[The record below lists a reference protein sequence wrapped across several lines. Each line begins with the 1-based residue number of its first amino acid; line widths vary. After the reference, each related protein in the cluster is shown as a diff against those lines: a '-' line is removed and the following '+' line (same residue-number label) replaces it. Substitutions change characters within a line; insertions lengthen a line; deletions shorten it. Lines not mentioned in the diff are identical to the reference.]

1 MAQNRGPS
9 PVIYIVIFLLL
20 AAGGYW
26 FFAKGQGNQADTAN
40 SSSESAP
47 PDPPPAAPPPTAP
60 PPTAPPPAAPPP
72 QFSLPNAVAAG
83 TTISVDGSTSM
94 VTINQ
99 NLKNGFQQKFPGT
112 TVTTEAKGSSQ
123 GIQGLI
129 SGSADIA
136 AVSRPLTESEKSQGL
151 IAVPIALDRIAIVVG
166 KNNPFRTGLS
176 KTQVQQI
183 FQGQIVN
190 WSQVGGKPGTI
201 RVINRPPISGTHQSF
216 KEIILG
222 GGNFGSTPNITT
234 MERDA
239 TTPLLRELKTDGIGY
254 ATYAQVANQQ
264 TVRVVAIDGLTAE
277 AASYPFQRKLYYA
290 YKNPPNPAAQYFLG
304 YALSAEGPKAMLGAN

>member
-26 FFAKGQGNQADTAN
+26 FFAKGQGN
-40 SSSESAP
+40 P
-47 PDPPPAAPPPTAP
+47 PDIGQSDPPDPPPAAPPPAAPPPTAP
-60 PPTAPPPAAPPP
+60 PPTTP

-83 TTISVDGSTSM
+83 TTIRVDGSTSM

-151 IAVPIALDRIAIVVG
+151 IALPIALDRVAIVVG
-166 KNNPFRTGLS
+166 KDNPFRTGLS

-183 FQGQIVN
+183 FQGQIVD
-190 WSQVGGKPGTI
+190 WSQVGGNSGAI
-201 RVINRPPISGTHQSF
+201 RVINRPPISGTHQTF
-216 KEIILG
+216 KEMILG
-222 GGNFGSTPNITT
+222 GGEFGSTPNITT

-264 TVRVVAIDGLTAE
+264 TVRVVAIDGLTGE
-277 AASYPFQRKLYYA
+277 AATYPFQRKLYYA

-304 YALSAEGPKAMLGAN
+304 YALSPEGQKAMLGN

>member
-9 PVIYIVIFLLL
+9 PVVYIIIFLLL

-26 FFAKGQGNQADTAN
+26 FFAQNNQPDIAST
-40 SSSESAP
+40 SSESAP

-60 PPTAPPPAAPPP
+60 LPTSPPTAPLPNTS

-83 TTISVDGSTSM
+83 TTIRVDGSTSM

-151 IAVPIALDRIAIVVG
+151 IALPIALDRIAIVVG
-166 KNNPFRTGLS
+166 KNNPFRRGLT
-176 KTQVQQI
+176 KAQVQQI
-183 FQGQIVN
+183 FQGQIVD
-190 WSQVGGKPGTI
+190 WSQVGGNPGKI
-201 RVINRPPISGTHQSF
+201 RVINRPPISGTHQAF
-216 KEIILG
+216 KEMILDG
-222 GGNFGSTPNITT
+222 GDFGSSPNITT

-264 TVRVVAIDGLTAE
+264 TVRVVAIDGLTGE

-304 YALSAEGPKAMLGAN
+304 YALSPQGQKAMLGN